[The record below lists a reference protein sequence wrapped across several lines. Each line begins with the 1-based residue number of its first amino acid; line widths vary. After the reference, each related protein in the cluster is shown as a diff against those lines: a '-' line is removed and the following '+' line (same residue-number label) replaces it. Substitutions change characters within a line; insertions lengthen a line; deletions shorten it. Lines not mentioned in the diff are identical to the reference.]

1 MVPFLRIL
9 CVSLRIQKLRLIC
22 QRTNFSTF
30 RCQYSGAV
38 SPLSL
43 VVRSRQNGQPESLCF
58 STIGAMP
65 PSLEKDKKAV
75 KLKPR
80 RRGEPDTPGTAPKK
94 YELPFD
100 VILEIRKAASIYGS
114 QGRAVQ
120 VGSEL
125 LVRLPKPIS
134 VPQPR
139 PESIKRRTYKL
150 SPRTIEVIQQ
160 LSESEYDSPGQVLA
174 ACMKILK
181 VKRLNSKYLADSD

>member
-1 MVPFLRIL
+1 M
-9 CVSLRIQKLRLIC
+9 S
-22 QRTNFSTF
+22 
-30 RCQYSGAV
+30 
-38 SPLSL
+38 
-43 VVRSRQNGQPESLCF
+43 
-58 STIGAMP
+58 

-80 RRGEPDTPGTAPKK
+80 RRGEPDTPGTEPKT

-100 VILEIRKAASIYGS
+100 VILEIRKMASIYGS

-134 VPQPR
+134 VPQRDPA
-139 PESIKRRTYKL
+139 SFKRRSYKL

-160 LSESEYDSPGQVLA
+160 LSETEYENPGQVLA
-174 ACMKILK
+174 ASMKILK
-181 VKRLNSKYLADSD
+181 VKKLNAKYLADSDR